1 MKIKKWWWK
10 NYKSYGQVKECIEFD
25 PNSGKLYLINSPN
38 GGGKTTAITATDL
51 ALYGEVSNKQGK
63 RLAKEN
69 YPNRI
74 NGDLEVGIEFENKGK
89 DYYIKRTMQNKNSPL
104 KTTFKENDEKISK
117 TGLQKTIQEKI
128 GFDYKTYKSF
138 ISMDVNVF
146 KNFMSLTPE
155 EKRILLD
162 KLFNIEQ
169 INKLNKLLKQ
179 LKKDNDIDYKT
190 IQDKIKIYDDNIN
203 DLLNTIEEY
212 KVNKKLQQDK
222 VKVNNDKKINE
233 LKTILNNNKEE
244 FISVEEQKTE
254 IKELV
259 DEFEKGITKL
269 RTKKNNIE
277 RDIVD
282 IENKIDLYK
291 GRKCPTCLT
300 ELTGELNLLDE
311 YEESL
316 EKTQQVL
323 NKINNKL
330 KKANVE
336 LINNKNTLTKTN
348 EKYNTILNESYNIK
362 AEIKSLKNEDDI
374 EEEEDYDIEPF
385 EKNIEKLK
393 DKKNKVNDE
402 FVELEKLKHVY
413 KLLEPL
419 WGENG
424 IKRDIIDSIIDPIN
438 SFIEEDLTHLNIR
451 FKVNLDN
458 NFDAHLY
465 EFNNEIDPDT
475 LSTGE
480 AKKINLIIM
489 LAYIKMLRTKSDIN
503 ILFLD
508 EVFSSIDVDGIDEI
522 LVLFKKFANERNI
535 NIFLVH
541 HSELKDW
548 LFDKIIKIEKNTF
561 SYIVEN

>member
-25 PNSGKLYLINSPN
+25 PNSGKLYLINAPN

-222 VKVNNDKKINE
+222 VKVNNNKKINE
-233 LKTILNNNKEE
+233 LKTILNNNKEQ

-259 DEFEKGITKL
+259 DEFEKGINKL

-282 IENKIDLYK
+282 IEDKIDLYK
-291 GRKCPTCLT
+291 CGKCPTCLT

-336 LINNKNTLTKTN
+336 LINNKNTLTKIN

-374 EEEEDYDIEPF
+374 EEEDYDIEPF

-451 FKVNLDN
+451 FKVSLDN

-508 EVFSSIDVDGIDEI
+508 EVFSSIDVEGIDEI